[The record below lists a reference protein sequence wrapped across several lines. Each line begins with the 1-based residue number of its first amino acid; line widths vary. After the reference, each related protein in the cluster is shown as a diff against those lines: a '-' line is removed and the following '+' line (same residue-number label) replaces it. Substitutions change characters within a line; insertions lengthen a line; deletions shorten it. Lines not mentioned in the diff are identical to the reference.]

1 MSCQIS
7 GVIAMEI
14 MMSWFRSIAFKLTI
28 SSVIGF
34 LVLIIGDVGNL
45 AQLNTIESSDREARE
60 TWLRKDRELD
70 ALQFLVLRYHT
81 TTIRKVVAIDAGE
94 NRDLDGEF
102 VEMDALIPAKFREY
116 RARLGTP
123 REAALWDTFEKRWQA
138 YLTAR
143 ETIVAALKRGDRNA
157 ARDAIAPALPPLVDS
172 FDALADL
179 ARVNAE
185 GTETAT
191 RRADAAYRA
200 AWTFSVGLLLTGMI
214 AAGAALW
221 WVWRSVARPIR
232 SLTDVMSRL
241 AADDLTVPV
250 VGAERSDEIG
260 AMAASVQVFK
270 DGLLRNR
277 TLEAEASQARAIAEA
292 QRRAGMRQIA
302 DAFENAVGGIIGTV
316 SAAAA
321 ALQGTASAMTT
332 AATGT
337 ADQSQRV
344 ASAAGTAASN
354 VNTAAAAAEELGT
367 SVQEI
372 GRQVSSSTAMTQAA
386 VEDAESTAHLVQDL
400 SGAASR
406 IGDVVT
412 MITTIAEQTNLL
424 ALNATIEAARAGE
437 AGRGF
442 AVVAAEV
449 KALAGQTARATDEI
463 SSHIARIQGS
473 TGEAVSAIGRISGR
487 IQEISAVATRI
498 AAAVEEQGAA
508 TQEIV
513 RNVAQ
518 AAQGAG
524 EVTDTI
530 TGVAEAAKETG
541 TAAGQV
547 LVAASEMTHHA
558 ETLGREVTHFLETV
572 RAA

>member
-1 MSCQIS
+1 
-7 GVIAMEI
+7 MELTMI
-14 MMSWFRSIAFKLTI
+14 WFNNIAFKLAL
-28 SSVIGF
+28 SSIIG
-34 LVLIIGDVGNL
+34 LLILIIGDVGNL
-45 AQLNTIESSDREARE
+45 VQLKTIESSGPEARE

-81 TTIRKVVAIDAGE
+81 TTIRKVVAVDAGE
-94 NRDLDGEF
+94 NRDLDNEF
-102 VEMDALIPAKFREY
+102 IEMDALIPGKFRQY
-116 RARLGTP
+116 RARVGTP
-123 REAALWDTFEKRWQA
+123 REAALWDAFEKRWKA
-138 YLTAR
+138 YLSVR
-143 ETIVAALKRGDRNA
+143 EPIVAAVARGDRNA
-157 ARDAIAPALPPLVDS
+157 ARDAIAPARPPLVDS

-179 ARVNAE
+179 AKVNAE

-191 RRADAAYRA
+191 RRADAAYQA
-200 AWTFSVGLLLTGMI
+200 AWIFSLGLLLIGLI

-232 SLTDVMSRL
+232 SLTDMMRRL

-250 VGAERSDEIG
+250 FGAERRDEIG

-277 TLEAEASQARAIAEA
+277 TLEAEASQARAIAEE
-292 QRRAGMRQIA
+292 QRRAGIRQIA

-316 SAAAA
+316 STAAA
-321 ALQGTASAMTT
+321 ALQSTASTMTT

-337 ADQSQRV
+337 ADRSRLV

-372 GRQVSSSTAMTQAA
+372 DRQVSSSTAMTQAA

-400 SGAASR
+400 SGAAAR

-412 MITTIAEQTNLL
+412 MITAIAEQTNLL

-473 TGEAVSAIGRISGR
+473 TGDAVAAMGRISGR

-513 RNVAQ
+513 RNVAE

-524 EVTDTI
+524 KVTDTI
-530 TGVAEAAKETG
+530 SGVAEAAKETG
-541 TAAGQV
+541 AAANQV
-547 LVAASEMTHHA
+547 LTAASELTHHA
-558 ETLGREVTHFLETV
+558 ETLGREVTHFLGTV